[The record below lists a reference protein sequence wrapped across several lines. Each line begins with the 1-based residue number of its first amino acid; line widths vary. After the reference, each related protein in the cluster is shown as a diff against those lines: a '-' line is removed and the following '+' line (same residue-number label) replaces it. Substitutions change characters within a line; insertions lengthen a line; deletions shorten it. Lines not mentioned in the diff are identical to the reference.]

1 MDEVKNEEKTMDAV
15 GVNDTQPY
23 TERVTLRLSKEN
35 YDALAE
41 LGVFKDR
48 TFTQLVNQL
57 VSAYVKSGSVTT
69 TAQNNF
75 AEIVNDS
82 MRVQLGQM
90 QKDLQTTMN
99 ALYRIACFDMRLL
112 SQNPENARS
121 INFAKKRSWQDYTE
135 MLMGAKFPRDLGS
148 DFSAESENSRNED
161 FEESKDSHKSGD
173 SAKTQMPALNDFRR
187 REDVRNP
194 EKPDSV
200 SLADRMPDGDIADLG
215 ESDEDENAEFSE
227 NEENN
232 NSAFSQDLPESEKP
246 EDEENSESHES
257 EESAA
262 QDDSETYDGYH
273 DGDYCKETGKVINL
287 HAYDT
292 GLPSSQYH
300 VQPKDEEYAKANP
313 WVVNQANQLYMT
325 REQVKNTI
333 MDVTR
338 AAYSVAGKNFLT
350 PLQEEKMKEL
360 KIRHSPM
367 EPWDDVIA
375 QIEEAEKLENQG

>member
-1 MDEVKNEEKTMDAV
+1 MNEVKNEEKTMDAA
-15 GVNDTQPY
+15 GMNDTQPY

-148 DFSAESENSRNED
+148 DFSAESENDRSED
-161 FEESKDSHKSGD
+161 FEESEDFRKTGD
-173 SAKTQMPALNDFRR
+173 SEKTQMTALRDFRKQ
-187 REDVRNP
+187 EEIRNA
-194 EKPDSV
+194 EKPESV
-200 SLADRMPDGDIADLG
+200 NPADRMPDSDIADLG
-215 ESDEDENAEFSE
+215 ESDEDENSEFTE
-227 NEENN
+227 NGENS
-232 NSAFSQDLPESEKP
+232 NSAISSDRR
-246 EDEENSESHES
+246 EDEKSEGAENSESGKN
-257 EESAA
+257 EENAVH
-262 QDDSETYDGYH
+262 DDSETYDGYH
-273 DGDYCKETGKVINL
+273 DGDYCKETGKTINL

-292 GLPSSQYH
+292 GLPSSAYH
-300 VQPKDEEYAKANP
+300 VRPEDAEYAKANP

-333 MDVTR
+333 MDITR
-338 AAYSVAGKNFLT
+338 VAFSVAGTNFLT
-350 PLQEEKMKEL
+350 PRQEEKMKEL
-360 KIRHSPM
+360 KIPHKPT
-367 EPWDDVIA
+367 EPWDEVIA
-375 QIEEAEKLENQG
+375 QIEEAEKSE